1 MVLQAGRMVKFG
13 PTAEVIAWSQQNK
26 VAAA

>member
-13 PTAEVIAWSQQNK
+13 PTTEVIEWSQNNK
-26 VAAA
+26 AATA